1 MLTIR
6 FTRTGKKK
14 QPQYRLIVSEKHKDP
29 WGDYLELLGNY
40 NPHTK
45 EVNLKEDRI
54 KHWLSVGAQTSN
66 SVHNLLVK
74 QGLIEGD
81 RKKAVRISK
90 KRTAKAEAK
99 KKEAAQKAETA
110 KPVEEKIE
118 EKPAEEAKPEEAVK
132 EAEKPAEE
140 PGLTKEAK

>member
-99 KKEAAQKAETA
+99 KKEAAQKA
-110 KPVEEKIE
+110 
-118 EKPAEEAKPEEAVK
+118 
-132 EAEKPAEE
+132 
-140 PGLTKEAK
+140 